1 MPYPLPTIGKVHS
14 GLATYSAYDID
25 SATRYSLPNPF
36 SWPLRIANLKR
47 CLLVTRLPIAGRTE
61 DAAQQE
67 LVIVNLHLEAYDDG
81 EGKAAQTE
89 ALMKILQEEY
99 EKGNYVVAG
108 GDFNQYFPGVES
120 RYPIK
125 DSSGWQPGTLEN
137 TLPEGWRYVYDVSA
151 PTCRLLNQPL
161 DESSSLTQY
170 YVIDGFIVSPNV
182 KAVSVETRNEGFG
195 FTDHNPVV
203 MEFEM
208 E

>member
-1 MPYPLPTIGKVHS
+1 MRENMSGIEDILRSANADLILLQEVDTGSKRSYQLDQWRQYEYDLGRYESRYALNYSCEYVPYPLPTIGKVHS

-99 EKGNYVVAG
+99 ENHFVVK
-108 GDFNQYFPGVES
+108 S
-120 RYPIK
+120 R
-125 DSSGWQPGTLEN
+125 G
-137 TLPEGWRYVYDVSA
+137 
-151 PTCRLLNQPL
+151 
-161 DESSSLTQY
+161 
-170 YVIDGFIVSPNV
+170 IV
-182 KAVSVETRNEGFG
+182 NEFCL
-195 FTDHNPVV
+195 VQV
-203 MEFEM
+203 LV
-208 E
+208 